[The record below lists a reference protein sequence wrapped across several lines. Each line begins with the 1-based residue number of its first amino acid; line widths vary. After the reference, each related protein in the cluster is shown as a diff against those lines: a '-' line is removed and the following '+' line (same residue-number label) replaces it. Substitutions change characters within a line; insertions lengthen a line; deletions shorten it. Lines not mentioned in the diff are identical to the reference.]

1 MWPLLA
7 LVFLAGALVLLRRR
21 DPEPVLGVYRQP
33 GAWYPLKYALV
44 RVMLYLRK
52 RKSLRDAARRGDQQV
67 GYGQTRHRSIDE
79 MEVAQPLSE
88 HAKAFDAVFFIGT
101 SADGCYFVLGAERRK
116 HGIVNGLC
124 YLMTPNTGLLCS
136 SKLPDTVL
144 FEAQDDQFG
153 AEGVSAAML
162 QPMRKWRAQFDGD
175 MRSEARPGELH
186 RVRIDVTFSSEWPH
200 FNFDTDLHPAVLC
213 RALAR
218 EPWSR
223 RYFDNLKN
231 AHQTH
236 YEQMGF
242 IDGTA
247 DIDGRVVQLQMQGF
261 RDHSYGDKRDWE
273 LMHRYSFHMLF
284 LESGLRA
291 TIGVICQPCTGSA
304 GDGVRVLARR
314 RRPAAGVVRPEA
326 LPARRGRHA
335 PRRLRLPVPSRRA
348 GVHGTADGGEQGGA
362 LQGLAVGGAPGGEVP
377 HVPRERR
384 AGPCRVRVPLPQ
396 HGRPP
401 PAPHRPAL
409 VPAGGRH
416 VTTRS
421 AHTSV
426 YTRFFNCTN
435 KYSIF
440 YRHYN
445 LYEMLL

>member
-1 MWPLLA
+1 M
-7 LVFLAGALVLLRRR
+7 
-21 DPEPVLGVYRQP
+21 
-33 GAWYPLKYALV
+33 
-44 RVMLYLRK
+44 K

-291 TIGVICQPCTGSA
+291 TIGVICQPCTGSVLETGYVYSPD
-304 GDGVRVLARR
+304 GDVQPLEWCDLKLYQHGEGGT
-314 RRPAAGVVRPEA
+314 P
-326 LPARRGRHA
+326 
-335 PRRLRLPVPSRRA
+335 PVDYAFQFRA
-348 GVHGTADGGEQGGA
+348 GGQVYTAQLMEESRAEHYKGWRWEA
-362 LQGLAVGGAPGGEVP
+362 RLV
-377 HVPRERR
+377 ERFLT
-384 AGPCRVRVPLPQ
+384 CRVNGVPGRAVSEF
-396 HGRPP
+396 HYRSTDGRPQLPTDP
-401 PAPHRPAL
+401 PWFRQVAA
-409 VPAGGRH
+409 
-416 VTTRS
+416 T
-421 AHTSV
+421 
-426 YTRFFNCTN
+426 
-435 KYSIF
+435 
-440 YRHYN
+440 
-445 LYEMLL
+445 